1 MSLLIAPLLLAAAQL
16 PGDEDLVARFG
27 DRLTVEARVYQMAG
41 PSVVSI
47 DVFGTVS
54 RFGLFQQQPVRT
66 QLGQGTGVVIDPSG
80 LVITNAHVAAPFE
93 PGLEAGSVE
102 MEIAFGGDFG
112 GARFKATVLNID
124 REWDLALLRI
134 EAEGPF
140 RAIPIE
146 DSGELLIGEK
156 VITIGT
162 PYGNDHSITSGILS
176 GMRRDVAVRTADG
189 GRANLSGLIQTDA
202 AINPGNSGG
211 PLLNAYGQ
219 LIGINSA
226 TLMAADGIGYAIPV
240 DRVREI
246 LGERLLDADRSTRF
260 WAGMRVKE
268 NGRGLVV
275 SELHPRGPAAL
286 AGLQRGDRLLRIDGA
301 VIGSL
306 QDYAARLLG
315 HAAGEEVPLVVL
327 DQAGEERQVELGLL
341 PPELRETLGLLG
353 FDARPDRITYR
364 RGWQNRVMQVVRL
377 TRVYRDTTAERL
389 GLRVGDIVVAVRTTA
404 ANADDGW
411 VPVRTMAELVSL
423 VRGPDFKLDGD
434 NIWVLR
440 DEESFKGRLVFDD
453 PDLAKRYREG

>member
-176 GMRRDVAVRTADG
+176 GMRRDVAVRTA
-189 GRANLSGLIQTDA
+189 
-202 AINPGNSGG
+202 
-211 PLLNAYGQ
+211 
-219 LIGINSA
+219 
-226 TLMAADGIGYAIPV
+226 
-240 DRVREI
+240 
-246 LGERLLDADRSTRF
+246 
-260 WAGMRVKE
+260 
-268 NGRGLVV
+268 
-275 SELHPRGPAAL
+275 
-286 AGLQRGDRLLRIDGA
+286 
-301 VIGSL
+301 
-306 QDYAARLLG
+306 
-315 HAAGEEVPLVVL
+315 
-327 DQAGEERQVELGLL
+327 
-341 PPELRETLGLLG
+341 
-353 FDARPDRITYR
+353 
-364 RGWQNRVMQVVRL
+364 
-377 TRVYRDTTAERL
+377 
-389 GLRVGDIVVAVRTTA
+389 
-404 ANADDGW
+404 
-411 VPVRTMAELVSL
+411 
-423 VRGPDFKLDGD
+423 
-434 NIWVLR
+434 
-440 DEESFKGRLVFDD
+440 
-453 PDLAKRYREG
+453 